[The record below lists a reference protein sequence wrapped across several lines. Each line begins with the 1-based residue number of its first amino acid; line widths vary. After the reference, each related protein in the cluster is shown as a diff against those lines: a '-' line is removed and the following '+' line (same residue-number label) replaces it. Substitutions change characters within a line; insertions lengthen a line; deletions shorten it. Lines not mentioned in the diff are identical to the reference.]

1 MCHDFI
7 NASFAAVSHDCNR
20 NVSITT
26 RKEELTFSWENVVIL
41 EGSMLFEASNFAFLS
56 FKFFLLQQHLRK
68 KHKLIVISPMNIK
81 SELTFAR

>member
-56 FKFFLLQQHLRK
+56 FKFFYCSNTCEK

-81 SELTFAR
+81 NKLTFAR